1 VVSDARFREECLRII
16 EREGRPLHDRAFDEL
31 WGDGA
36 DRGTARFEL
45 AQIAGLP
52 APARRYLAHAIAP
65 GTLVA
70 SAVRL
75 RMHGEIRQKRSWYP
89 FQAEQV
95 IRWGRGF
102 VWRARAK
109 MNGLP
114 VVGSDRWI
122 DGEGAMRW
130 KLFGLLP
137 VVTADG
143 PDISRAALGRV
154 QIESVWLPTVLLAA
168 DVKWSAPDSA
178 HVGVDLHLADHPG
191 HLDLAVDGN
200 GRLETACIAR
210 WGNPERAGADRSEF
224 REYPFGAIVANDK
237 TFDGITIP
245 SEMRVGWYFG
255 LERFEVEGEFF
266 RVKIDH
272 AEFR

>member
-1 VVSDARFREECLRII
+1 M
-16 EREGRPLHDRAFDEL
+16 PDRAFDEL

-36 DRGTARFEL
+36 DGRTARFEL

-52 APARRYLAHAIAP
+52 EAARRYLTHAIAP
-65 GTLVA
+65 GSLVA

-75 RMHGEIRQKRSWYP
+75 RMHGAIRQKGSWYP
-89 FQAEQV
+89 FEAEQV

-102 VWRARAK
+102 VWRARARMK
-109 MNGLP
+109 GLP
-114 VVGSDRWI
+114 VVGSDPWI

-130 KLFGLLP
+130 KLLGLFP

-154 QIESVWLPTVLLAA
+154 QIESVWLPTVLLGA
-168 DVKWSAPDSA
+168 DVKWSSPDSA
-178 HVGVDLHLADHPG
+178 HVGVDLRLVDHAG
-191 HLDLAVDGN
+191 HLDLSVDRN

-210 WGNPERAGADRSEF
+210 WGNPEWTGAGRNEF
-224 REYPFGAIVANDK
+224 HEYPFGAIVANDR

-255 LERFEVEGEFF
+255 LDRFESEGEFF
-266 RVKIDH
+266 RVTVDH
-272 AEFR
+272 ADFR

>member
-1 VVSDARFREECLRII
+1 MA
-16 EREGRPLHDRAFDEL
+16 DRAFDEL

-36 DRGTARFEL
+36 HPGTAPFEL
-45 AQIAGLP
+45 ARIAELP
-52 APARRYLAHAIAP
+52 EPVRRYLTHAIAP
-65 GTLVA
+65 GSLVA

-75 RMHGEIRQKRSWYP
+75 RMHGEIKQKGSWYP
-89 FQAEQV
+89 FEADQV

-102 VWRARAK
+102 VWRARARMK
-109 MNGLP
+109 GLP
-114 VVGSDRWI
+114 VIGSDRWI

-137 VVTADG
+137 IVTADG

-154 QIESVWLPTVLLAA
+154 QIESVWLPTVFLAS
-168 DVKWSAPDSA
+168 DVQWSAPDSA
-178 HVGVDLHLADHPG
+178 HVGVDLHLADHAG
-191 HLDLAVDGN
+191 HLDLSVDGN

-210 WGNPERAGADRSEF
+210 WGNPGRAAADQSAF
-224 REYPFGAIVANDK
+224 REYPFGAIVANDR

-255 LERFEVEGEFF
+255 QDRFEREGEFI
-266 RVKIDH
+266 RVAVDH
-272 AEFR
+272 ADFR